1 MQRAIYTALAFA
13 VLIAAAVLAGC
24 TGVPGPEETE
34 EFNRAVPAEPGSG
47 LAVVNRNGGVNV
59 SAWGEDYI
67 AVTAVKRTVYGRE
80 ELAKV
85 RIEVTEGDPLRI
97 ETVHTGMNVRASVD
111 YTIRLPSG
119 VVLRR
124 VESSNGPIELHRV
137 RVAGTEL
144 RTSNG
149 PVVVDGA
156 PGSDLAAASSNG
168 GIDLSG
174 VEGYVTATT
183 SNGGITV
190 EDCGGIAGLKTS
202 NGPIS
207 TEISAVRGDVTISSS
222 NGGIA
227 LRLAEDLNARVVAT
241 TSNGRVTVGDLPL
254 RVSES
259 TGTSVSGLLGVGG
272 PTITVTTSNGGINLS
287 GL

>member
-1 MQRAIYTALAFA
+1 
-13 VLIAAAVLAGC
+13 
-24 TGVPGPEETE
+24 VPGPEETE

-97 ETVHTGMNVRASVD
+97 ETVHTGLNPQVNVK
-111 YTIRLPSG
+111 YTISLPPT
-119 VVLRR
+119 VVLQQA
-124 VESSNGPIELHRV
+124 VTSNGPIDLAGV
-137 RVAGTEL
+137 RVNGTEL

-149 PVVVDGA
+149 PVRVDGA
-156 PGSDLAAASSNG
+156 RGGDITAASSNG
-168 GIDLSG
+168 GIEVRG
-174 VEGYVTATT
+174 AEGYITART
-183 SNGGITV
+183 SNAGITV
-190 EDCGGIAGLKTS
+190 EESGGVLELQTS

-207 TEISAVRGDVTISSS
+207 ASIPATRGDVAITTS
-222 NGGIA
+222 NGAIA
-227 LRLAEDLNARVVAT
+227 LRLAESLNVRVVAT
-241 TSNGRVTVGDLPL
+241 TSNGRIAVNDLPL
-254 RVSES
+254 LLDESSGTRVS
-259 TGTSVSGLLGVGG
+259 GTIGDGG
-272 PTITVTTSNGGINLS
+272 PTIAVTTSNGGIDLS

>member
-1 MQRAIYTALAFA
+1 VF
-13 VLIAAAVLAGC
+13 VLQ
-24 TGVPGPEETE
+24 
-34 EFNRAVPAEPGSG
+34 
-47 LAVVNRNGGVNV
+47 
-59 SAWGEDYI
+59 
-67 AVTAVKRTVYGRE
+67 
-80 ELAKV
+80 
-85 RIEVTEGDPLRI
+85 
-97 ETVHTGMNVRASVD
+97 
-111 YTIRLPSG
+111 
-119 VVLRR
+119 R
-124 VESSNGPIELHRV
+124 VESSNGPIKLSGV

-144 RTSNG
+144 ATSNG

-241 TSNGRVTVGDLPL
+241 TSNGRVTGRRPPAPGQRVDGDLGLGLARRRGADDHRHHLKRGVSTSRGSDRQAQPL
-254 RVSES
+254 CPVDQRVPAKGADDDGRRLFRQSPGKE
-259 TGTSVSGLLGVGG
+259 
-272 PTITVTTSNGGINLS
+272 PP
-287 GL
+287 

>member
-1 MQRAIYTALAFA
+1 MQRAIYTTLAFA

-34 EFNRAVPAEPGSG
+34 EFNRTVPAEPGSEVV
-47 LAVVNRNGGVNV
+47 VVNRNGGVNV
-59 SAWGEDYI
+59 SAWEEDYV
-67 AVTAVKRTVYGRE
+67 AVTAVKRTVYGRDD
-80 ELAKV
+80 LAKV

-97 ETVHTGMNVRASVD
+97 ETVHAGFNPQVRVD

-119 VVLRR
+119 VVLQR
-124 VESSNGPIELHRV
+124 VESSNGPIKLSGV

-144 RTSNG
+144 ATSNG

-241 TSNGRVTVGDLPL
+241 TSNGRVTVDDLPL